1 MLWTILN
8 DPMDSS
14 CAHWHWNYA
23 LIDFCHFTE
32 STLIITPSPQIKT
45 LYMKVLFFYHTH
57 RIPVCYNYFGYFRV
71 YEQNLNTKLFIR
83 MKNETLKKYENGV
96 CIDAMCTAYFRN
108 VIWAGKF
115 LRLESHMTCTSGVQT
130 LNASCLCIGFGF
142 RVISY
147 YC

>member
-83 MKNETLKKYENGV
+83 MKNETLKKVWKWSMYRCNV
-96 CIDAMCTAYFRN
+96 YCIFSKGQCPAHAKWRHIPVFNKLIMLKRWKLWMF
-108 VIWAGKF
+108 
-115 LRLESHMTCTSGVQT
+115 
-130 LNASCLCIGFGF
+130 
-142 RVISY
+142 
-147 YC
+147 